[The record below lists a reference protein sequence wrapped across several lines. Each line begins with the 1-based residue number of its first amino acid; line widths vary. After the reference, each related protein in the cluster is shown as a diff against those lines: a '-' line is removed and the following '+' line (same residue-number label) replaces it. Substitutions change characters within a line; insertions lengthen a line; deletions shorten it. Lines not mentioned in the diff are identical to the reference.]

1 MRYIAQH
8 IKSAGLAVGTLAI
21 TGGTALAQDAVRAA
35 LPDTTPCPESIA
47 AIATCYTA
55 KHETGAYLFAAMPKN
70 WNGNLIVFAHGGPS
84 HTPPTETS
92 LQRAP
97 YVVNGSPVAVKRGFA
112 WIASSYRREGFGV
125 RMAAED
131 SDDARKFF
139 IARIATPKR
148 TILHGVSYGG
158 AVGAKLVETY
168 AKKDGTTNFDGA
180 LLISGVVAGV
190 IADWHQNVHQRVVY
204 QYYCNN
210 LPRPDEPPYP
220 LWSGLP
226 ADSRTTEEDIKARVD
241 ACTGVAQAPEARSE
255 LQKQNLLNI
264 VNVLLIPESQLVES
278 VTESA
283 FDVRDLVQRTAGG
296 RNPFSN
302 IGVRYTGSTDD
313 AALNRDVARFAA
325 DPAAAGAVKADG
337 DPTGVLPVP
346 VVTIHGIGDPD
357 VVVEEESAYRDAVR
371 AAGSGDR
378 LVQAF
383 IDAHV
388 HVGLSAPESAAA
400 RDALM
405 RWIETGAKPTPQSIA
420 AACEELRA
428 SLNGPCRYLPEFTP
442 KPLNT
447 RHYPRETAPC
457 YCDTVYRRWWC

>member
-1 MRYIAQH
+1 
-8 IKSAGLAVGTLAI
+8 
-21 TGGTALAQDAVRAA
+21 
-35 LPDTTPCPESIA
+35 
-47 AIATCYTA
+47 
-55 KHETGAYLFAAMPKN
+55 
-70 WNGNLIVFAHGGPS
+70 
-84 HTPPTETS
+84 
-92 LQRAP
+92 
-97 YVVNGSPVAVKRGFA
+97 
-112 WIASSYRREGFGV
+112 
-125 RMAAED
+125 
-131 SDDARKFF
+131 
-139 IARIATPKR
+139 
-148 TILHGVSYGG
+148 
-158 AVGAKLVETY
+158 
-168 AKKDGTTNFDGA
+168 
-180 LLISGVVAGV
+180 
-190 IADWHQNVHQRVVY
+190 VVY

-210 LPRPDEPPYP
+210 LPRPDEPQYP

-226 ADSRTTEEDIKARVD
+226 ADSRTMEEDIEARVD

-255 LQKQNLLNI
+255 LQKRNLANI

-278 VTESA
+278 ITESA
-283 FDVRDLVQRTAGG
+283 FDVRDLVQRVAGG

-313 AALNRDVARFAA
+313 AALNRDVARFVA
-325 DPAAAGAVKADG
+325 DPAAAAATAAVKADG

-388 HVGLSAPESAAA
+388 HGGLSAPELPAA

-405 RWIETGAKPTPQSIA
+405 RWIETGTKPTPQSIA

-428 SLNGPCRYLPEFTP
+428 SLNGPCRYDPEFTP

-447 RHYPRETAPC
+447 RFYPLEIGAR
-457 YCDTVYRRWWC
+457 

>member
-1 MRYIAQH
+1 MRHIAQH
-8 IKSAGLAVGTLAI
+8 IKSTGLACGALAI
-21 TGGTALAQDAVRAA
+21 TAGAVLGQNAVRAA
-35 LPDTTPCPESIA
+35 LPDTAPCPESIA
-47 AIATCYTA
+47 TIATCYTA
-55 KHETGAYLFAAMPKN
+55 RHETGAYLFAAMPKN
-70 WNGNLIVFAHGGPS
+70 WNGNLVVFAHGGPS
-84 HTPPTETS
+84 RTPPTETS
-92 LQRAP
+92 LQRNP
-97 YVVNGSPVAVKRGFA
+97 SVIGSAVAVKRGFA

-125 RMAAED
+125 RMAVED
-131 SDDARKFF
+131 SDDVRKFF
-139 IARIATPKR
+139 IARIATPER
-148 TILHGVSYGG
+148 TILYGVSYGG

-168 AKKDGTTNFDGA
+168 AKMDGSTNFDGA
-180 LLISGVVAGV
+180 LLISGVVAG
-190 IADWHQNVHQRVVY
+190 IAADWAQNVHQRVVY
-204 QYYCNN
+204 QHYCNN
-210 LPRPDEPPYP
+210 LPRPDEPQYP

-226 ADSRTTEEDIKARVD
+226 ADSRITKEDIEARVD
-241 ACTGVAQAPEARSE
+241 ACTGVAQAPGARSE
-255 LQKQNLLNI
+255 LQKQNLANI
-264 VNVLLIPESQLVES
+264 VNVLLIPESQLPVS
-278 VTESA
+278 ITESA

-302 IGVRYTGSTDD
+302 VGVRYTGSTDD
-313 AALNRDVARFAA
+313 ATLNRDVARFAA
-325 DPAAAGAVKADG
+325 DPAAAGAVRADG

-388 HVGLSAPESAAA
+388 HVGLSEPELTAA

-428 SLNGPCRYLPEFTP
+428 NLNGPCRYLPEFTP

-447 RHYPRETAPC
+447 RHYPRETA
-457 YCDTVYRRWWC
+457 VR